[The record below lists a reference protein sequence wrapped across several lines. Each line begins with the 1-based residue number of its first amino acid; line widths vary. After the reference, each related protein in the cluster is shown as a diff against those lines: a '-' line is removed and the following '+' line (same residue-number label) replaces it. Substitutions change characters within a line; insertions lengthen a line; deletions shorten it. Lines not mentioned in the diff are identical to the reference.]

1 MSQTLGHANPETTL
15 PDGTLELG
23 ERSLSV
29 VLDERPRRF
38 HYVWLRDNSWAADDR
53 VRQSGERK
61 LFTASI
67 PPGIAPT
74 AASFDPEGGLE
85 VLWND
90 GQAATYSPAWLRRY
104 D

>member
-1 MSQTLGHANPETTL
+1 ML
-15 PDGTLELG
+15 DG
-23 ERSLSV
+23 
-29 VLDERPRRF
+29 RPRRF

-74 AASFDPEGGLE
+74 AASFDPERGLE

-90 GQAATYSPAWLRRY
+90 GQAATYSPGLAAPLRLLPRRAGSPAAAP
-104 D
+104 